1 MFQIKTLDKHSAF
14 CFFSKVLK
22 TSRFFDTIYM
32 YNYVKRGL
40 GNENEKGD
48 NADKQAQHNYAR
60 FPCQEYNRIFFK
72 GVFRPFLYG
81 WGTPFCVA

>member
-1 MFQIKTLDKHSAF
+1 MKTRRETML
-14 CFFSKVLK
+14 
-22 TSRFFDTIYM
+22 TS
-32 YNYVKRGL
+32 
-40 GNENEKGD
+40 
-48 NADKQAQHNYAR
+48 KQAQHNYAR